1 MRMVNPA
8 SLTARDRSHLGD
20 GLREMYAGVRELW
33 DISDPIAA
41 LLVELAAVMGPSRN
55 ERAEQI
61 EPGQDLE
68 LAA

>member
-1 MRMVNPA
+1 
-8 SLTARDRSHLGD
+8 
-20 GLREMYAGVRELW
+20 MYAGVRELW